1 MRLIISGGCGFIA
14 SHVAELLLASGNH
27 VLAIDNFSTGK
38 MENVTHLMEKYP
50 HNFNVQE
57 GDICILP
64 FLNRIFND
72 FKPKYVIHLA
82 AQAAITTAWENPVKD
97 ITVNAVGT
105 LNVIQAS
112 KLSGVEKIIFSSTSA
127 VYRETNAKIKETSL
141 TLPANPY
148 GISKLAAE
156 NYLLCMFPATTIL
169 RFGNVYGERQT
180 PIGENQVIPR
190 MIKHFKYGDTF
201 YINGD
206 GKQERDFVYAG
217 DVAQAVANA
226 LYNKPGI
233 FNIASGTVF
242 SVNEIAG
249 IVEDFYGIQGYKWD
263 HNDAQDPRR
272 SVCLKISEAYDNL
285 NWKPIVTIR
294 EGINKTIRW
303 WENKN
308 TPTLS
313 SLRGI
318 APDIT
323 GGKLSEDFIRQH
335 RDSDW

>member
-1 MRLIISGGCGFIA
+1 MRVIITGGAGFIG

-38 MENVTHLMEKYP
+38 IENVSELLLKYP

-64 FLNRIFND
+64 FLNRIFSEY
-72 FKPKYVIHLA
+72 KPKYVIHLA

-97 ITVNAVGT
+97 INVNAVGT

-112 KLSGVEKIIFSSTSA
+112 KLAGVEKIIFSSTSA

-156 NYLLCMFPATTIL
+156 NYLRCMFPATTIL

-180 PIGENQVIPR
+180 PIGQNQLIPR
-190 MIKHFKYGDTF
+190 MIKHFKYGDKF
-201 YINGD
+201 YIHGD
-206 GKQERDFVYAG
+206 GKQQRDFVYAG

-233 FNIASGTVF
+233 FNISSGQSF

-249 IVEDFYGIQGYKWD
+249 MIEEMYDIRGYKWE
-263 HNDAQDPRR
+263 NTQQNDPRR
-272 SVCLKISEAYDNL
+272 KVCMDISEAYSGL
-285 NWKPIVTIR
+285 SWKPVVHIKA
-294 EGINKTIRW
+294 GIKKTVDW
-303 WENKN
+303 WEAK
-308 TPTLS
+308 
-313 SLRGI
+313 
-318 APDIT
+318 
-323 GGKLSEDFIRQH
+323 
-335 RDSDW
+335 